1 MPNANI
7 ELTGYPGNVVDQM
20 IRLGYAK
27 TKTEAIRLALYQFAQ
42 DHKLSDEQAFGDLTG
57 KILEGVSTGK
67 IKTRKFSLDE
77 LD

>member
-7 ELTGYPGNVVDQM
+7 ELTGYPGSVVDAM

-27 TKTEAIRLALYQFAQ
+27 TKTEAIRLALYQFDQ
-42 DHKLSDEQAFGDLTG
+42 DHNLSDEKAFDEVTG
-57 KILEGVSTGK
+57 KILEGVESGK
-67 IKTRKFSLDE
+67 IKTRKFKPSE

>member
-7 ELTGYPGNVVDQM
+7 ELTGYAGGVVDAM

-27 TKTEAIRLALYQFAQ
+27 TKTEAIRLALYQFDQ
-42 DHKLSDEQAFGDLTG
+42 DHGLEDEMAFENLAG
-57 KILEGVSTGK
+57 KVLDGVETGK
-67 IKTRKFSLDE
+67 IKTRKFKPSE